1 MSFAGLGRLYAG
13 EGKHVC
19 PLCARRFHTA
29 RDLRVHKKFLHDE
42 KRNVNCSLC
51 YKKFYSQ
58 KIKTPGSDKEM
69 TIQGEKALQCPA
81 CSGVYGTKRGLQ
93 KHMNKKHPEL
103 PPIQL
108 SPGLDKPKTVRKP
121 LGVASFI
128 QFSERLISKEKAA
141 AKRKLHG
148 EVFYDDEEVK
158 TETASSGAENV
169 RETPSKR
176 RRISPGKPSTTAT
189 EPLTCSWCERTF
201 SDESR
206 LRMHTASEH
215 GKTLPRPSVLNER
228 TRQGLSE
235 LALTPQKTGS
245 QTTLNLNPKEYAAIE
260 KEILSQRRLPWVDL
274 SKDRPLVVAYLK
286 RDDTAKTEV
295 PISSPPKEPVI
306 PTPQKETVEPKPK
319 PVPPVVARQ
328 PPKAVF
334 IPQVVKQ
341 KIIEPVDDETPG
353 AINCFVCC
361 MAFMANDLE
370 AHVRQKHKRFPR
382 SQCFICGRNYSS
394 VDNLRV
400 HVKTVHLGLFN
411 FQCPKCPRAF
421 FYYPKLIKHLV
432 LSHHCDDIPPREEC
446 RIDNS
451 SLRPARREPGATIA
465 VYQQHV
471 RDGESRCLACRTVVP
486 TEHMKKHVDEQHTS
500 FPRTRCYLCG
510 ARFDTA
516 AGVEEHVRRVH
527 FGENLHTCPEC
538 EEDFED
544 INEWREHLE
553 TVHER
558 QTMYKCEHCGRAFGW
573 RKFLRCHIR
582 EHHPGASGSLFGLR
596 ADFRASKTTLQE
608 EVERQLSLAEEKKA
622 ARQGRKSDES
632 AKHDDSLDDSEG
644 YSQSM
649 SLMEYQYELAD
660 TWNQQPNAEDA
671 ETNELKGP
679 KKAINVDFFGPS
691 VIGMCPICKKI
702 LHGKKSLKTHIEAIH
717 HQLKRFAC
725 DLCDR
730 AFYARCD
737 LRKHIECVHNGV
749 KPFSCNECGK
759 GFFLH
764 SQLAAHLVNKHKATL
779 PFKCN
784 ECGRRYAIKQVLND
798 HMYRFH
804 TDKPKRVRVNG
815 DLQTPSILQQ
825 PSPAQPAPEV
835 AQAFPTSQ
843 SEIYIIGNQ
852 IYFAENLVSVAAV
865 DSTSDGT
872 VDPSTLYETIQID
885 GQPTTIAFEQ
895 PTDGVQAAGY
905 VTDGSVGP
913 LIALDVNNSETILHT
928 EDLEHQTVLAGA
940 KPQTVLTTAAQVEG
954 AEATHTLQPALIQ
967 GPDGVSMQQVYLA
980 YQPY

>member
-1 MSFAGLGRLYAG
+1 L
-13 EGKHVC
+13 V
-19 PLCARRFHTA
+19 
-29 RDLRVHKKFLHDE
+29 
-42 KRNVNCSLC
+42 
-51 YKKFYSQ
+51 
-58 KIKTPGSDKEM
+58 
-69 TIQGEKALQCPA
+69 
-81 CSGVYGTKRGLQ
+81 
-93 KHMNKKHPEL
+93 
-103 PPIQL
+103 
-108 SPGLDKPKTVRKP
+108 
-121 LGVASFI
+121 
-128 QFSERLISKEKAA
+128 
-141 AKRKLHG
+141 
-148 EVFYDDEEVK
+148 
-158 TETASSGAENV
+158 
-169 RETPSKR
+169 
-176 RRISPGKPSTTAT
+176 
-189 EPLTCSWCERTF
+189 CSWCERTF
-201 SDESR
+201 TDEGR

-215 GKTLPRPSVLNER
+215 GRTLPRPSALNER
-228 TRQGLSE
+228 TRHGLSE
-235 LALTPQKTGS
+235 LALTPQKTS
-245 QTTLNLNPKEYAAIE
+245 ARTTPSLSPEEYEAIKE
-260 KEILSQRRLPWVDL
+260 EIISRRRLPCVDL
-274 SKDRPLVVAYLK
+274 SKDRLLIDAYLK
-286 RDDTAKTEV
+286 RDVTVKAEKPISSQPRRPINSRPKRPIHSRPKKTVISKPKEPSCSPAKELHSS
-295 PISSPPKEPVI
+295 PLKEPHSSPPEEPDNSPLREANSSPPKEPI
-306 PTPQKETVEPKPK
+306 NSPPKESSSSPPKKPTLPTPEKEVVEPKTKRELPL
-319 PVPPVVARQ
+319 A
-328 PPKAVF
+328 AV
-334 IPQVVKQ
+334 
-341 KIIEPVDDETPG
+341 EDETPG
-353 AINCFVCC
+353 AITCFVCC
-361 MAFMANDLE
+361 LAFMANDLE
-370 AHVRQKHKRFPR
+370 AHVKQKHKRSTIAYSNLFVDSFGFPR

-451 SLRPARREPGATIA
+451 SLRPARREPGAAIA
-465 VYQQHV
+465 AYQQHV
-471 RDGESRCLACRTVVP
+471 RDGESRCLACRAVIP
-486 TEHMKKHVDEQHTS
+486 TEHMKKHVDEHHT
-500 FPRTRCYLCG
+500 
-510 ARFDTA
+510 
-516 AGVEEHVRRVH
+516 
-527 FGENLHTCPEC
+527 GENLHTCPEC

-553 TVHER
+553 TVHEPNPNPGKNSAK
-558 QTMYKCEHCGRAFGW
+558 QCINVNIVEEHLDGENSFGATSANIILVSTPLASLYSFNTFVITFSTVETLLFDHGDCFVTPFDHGRS
-573 RKFLRCHIR
+573 
-582 EHHPGASGSLFGLR
+582 GASGSLFGLR

-608 EVERQLSLAEEKKA
+608 EVERQLSLAEENKN
-622 ARQGRKSDES
+622 ARHGRKSGES
-632 AKHDDSLDDSEG
+632 TKQDDSLDDSES

-660 TWNQQPNAEDA
+660 TWNQQSKAADA

-804 TDKPKRVRVNG
+804 TDKPKRVRVNA
-815 DLQTPSILQQ
+815 Q
-825 PSPAQPAPEV
+825 PSPAQPAQEV
-835 AQAFPTSQ
+835 AQAFQHPQ

-852 IYFAENLVSVAAV
+852 IYFAENLVSVAGV
-865 DSTSDGT
+865 DGTHDGT
-872 VDPSTLYETIQID
+872 VDPSALYETIQID
-885 GQPTTIAFEQ
+885 GQPSTITFEQ
-895 PTDGVQAAGY
+895 PADGNQAAGY

-913 LIALDVNNSETILHT
+913 LIALDVNNSETILQT
-928 EDLEHQTVLAGA
+928 DDLERQTVLAGV
-940 KPQTVLTTAAQVEG
+940 KPQTMLTTAGQMEG
-954 AEATHTLQPALIQ
+954 AEAGQALQQAYIQ